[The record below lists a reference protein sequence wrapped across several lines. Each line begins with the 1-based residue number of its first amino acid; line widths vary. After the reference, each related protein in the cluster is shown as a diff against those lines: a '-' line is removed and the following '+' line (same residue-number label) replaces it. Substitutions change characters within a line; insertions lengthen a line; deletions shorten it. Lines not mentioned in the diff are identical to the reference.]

1 MHSTRSPFL
10 SRFTR
15 WSRRLF
21 GAKSNKAKTTG
32 TPVRDLVA
40 DVLGHYG
47 TTVLDVGARWADT
60 PAWWRIDPV
69 ANLVGFEP
77 DADECT
83 RLNEKS
89 DSPRKERYLP
99 LALGATRQESVL
111 YQTAEPACASLY
123 PPDETL
129 AERFPQL
136 SAIRLRG
143 SKTISLMPL
152 DEWWESEDRPS
163 VSFLKLDTQGSEL
176 DILRGAERVLE
187 SCVGLEVEAEF
198 SPLYKG
204 QPLFAD
210 IDVFLRA
217 HGFSL
222 WGFRHLCKYS
232 EQPESA
238 NENGRLYWGDAVYFR
253 DYRSLGEGDE
263 AWRRSLIL
271 SALLEAYG
279 DRAASRSCLK
289 RALQDLSE
297 PAPALPPRLV
307 LSGNPT

>member
-1 MHSTRSPFL
+1 MRRL
-10 SRFTR
+10 TR

-21 GAKSNKAKTTG
+21 GPKPKETKTA

-60 PAWWRIDPV
+60 KAWWRIDPI

-77 DADECT
+77 DAEECA
-83 RLNEKS
+83 RLNDKAES
-89 DSPRKERYLP
+89 ARKERYLP
-99 LALGATRQESVL
+99 LALGAQQKEAVL
-111 YQTAEPACASLY
+111 YQTTEPACASVY
-123 PPDETL
+123 PPDESL

-136 SAIRLRG
+136 SAIRVQG
-143 SKTISLMPL
+143 SKTISLIPL

-187 SCVGLEVEAEF
+187 NCVGLEVEAEF

-204 QPLFAD
+204 QPLFSD
-210 IDVFLRA
+210 IDAFLRTR
-217 HGFSL
+217 GFSL

-232 EQPESA
+232 EQPESI

-253 DYRSLGEGDE
+253 DYRGLGEGDE

-289 RALQDLSE
+289 LALQDLSE
-297 PAPALPPRLV
+297 PVPPPLPRLV
-307 LSGNPT
+307 LSGNPA